1 MFWIKLLLTQTKFTE
16 MKYEY
21 VLKNVQVLVPKN
33 QKDWQAIDN
42 EKLIPFFKQFLSM
55 EYKAIHY

>member
-1 MFWIKLLLTQTKFTE
+1 